1 MKKLILLNLF
11 LIFGCSI
18 NHDIFSQNAKDS
30 FTIFLV
36 RHSEK
41 DLTTQ
46 NYSDPPLSTCG
57 YQRAEFLDSYLDDFE
72 LDAIYS
78 TDFKRTKSTANPTA
92 FSKGLSVDL
101 YNPVDLEAFSNF
113 LLDQKQDALVVGHSN
128 TTAVLAGMLVDQKL
142 EAFDESIYNRIYKV
156 EVDKHTATLDLILSP
171 FDCQN

>member
-1 MKKLILLNLF
+1 MRKLILLNLF
-11 LIFGCSI
+11 LIFGCSL
-18 NHDIFSQNAKDS
+18 NHDLLSQNTKDS

-57 YQRAEFLDSYLDDFE
+57 HQRAKFLDTYLDDFE

-78 TDFKRTKSTANPTA
+78 PNFKRTKSTANPTA
-92 FSKGLSVDL
+92 ISKSLSIHL
-101 YNPVDLEAFSNF
+101 YSPNDLEAFSNF
-113 LLDQKQDALVVGHSN
+113 LLNQKQDALVVGHSN
-128 TTAVLAGMLVDQKL
+128 TTAVLAGLLSNQKL

-156 EVDKHTATLDLILSP
+156 EVGENTVSFDLIISQ